1 MLPLPDCRT
10 KVVHVHA
17 CCRRWPAAASLLT
30 RATAVQQW
38 EALAIPMV
46 DCGAW
51 QQQCCTWLVGF
62 RIRFACVC
70 VCGASGVPRAPVT
83 TASGLLVWQTC
94 QRHGV
99 CVFSIS
105 SACSSSD
112 ASRLAC
118 GVSNAAQTYW
128 IGYASL
134 LPAAGYLLHP
144 PILELRGLFG
154 SGGWGEGAYNVSRTV
169 QYLPESFGSAS
180 GPRYV

>member
-70 VCGASGVPRAPVT
+70 VFVEQAECHELQSQQPVACTGVADMS
-83 TASGLLVWQTC
+83 TAWC
-94 QRHGV
+94 V
-99 CVFSIS
+99 CLQHLFSMF
-105 SACSSSD
+105 
-112 ASRLAC
+112 
-118 GVSNAAQTYW
+118 
-128 IGYASL
+128 
-134 LPAAGYLLHP
+134 
-144 PILELRGLFG
+144 LFG
-154 SGGWGEGAYNVSRTV
+154 RLSPGVWR
-169 QYLPESFGSAS
+169 QQRSANILDRPCFS
-180 GPRYV
+180 PARCRLLASSPHP